1 MGNRKTK
8 VRFFEWKE
16 PSGADHIINFF
27 SAHKNGDEDNS
38 LQGQINAFL
47 ASDECEEVID
57 IKSGSFLLGE
67 GKVPGASSGATY
79 EAFEMGGL
87 HFIMVHYYPKQ

>member
-1 MGNRKTK
+1 METRKTK
-8 VRFFEWKE
+8 VQFFEWKE
-16 PSGADHIINFF
+16 PSGTDYIMNFF
-27 SAHKNGDEDNS
+27 SASKKGSEDDS
-38 LQGQINAFL
+38 LQGRINAFL

-67 GKVPGASSGATY
+67 GKVPGASSGAPYGT
-79 EAFEMGGL
+79 FEMCGL